1 MNWVNSLTTRFE
13 LKKSRSLAFS
23 LANTQLSEISSNEVV
38 FGAGYRFSELPLIFN
53 LPGGTQTSMT
63 SDLNVRADVSIRDN
77 RTILRKLEEDVD
89 QITAGQRVVKIN
101 MNFDYVLSDRF
112 NLRLFFD
119 RIVNKPF
126 VSLSYPTA
134 NTNIGFSIRF
144 TLAQ

>member
-1 MNWVNSLTTRFE
+1 MS
-13 LKKSRSLAFS
+13 
-23 LANTQLSEISSNEVV
+23 
-38 FGAGYRFSELPLIFN
+38 
-53 LPGGTQTSMT
+53 
-63 SDLNVRADVSIRDN
+63 SDLNVRADFSIRDN
-77 RTILRKLEEDVD
+77 RTIIRKLEENVD

-101 MNFDYVLSDRF
+101 FNFDYVLSDRF

-144 TLAQ
+144 TLAN